1 MASMGR
7 DPKRKSAYVRQQPK
21 NNTPVHTE
29 VLWGGGLWWG
39 LCVSKTYA
47 NVMTKLRWEC
57 AKGYRWSMTPNNV
70 QQGQWCPECAGW

>member
-7 DPKRKSAYVRQQPK
+7 GPKRKSAYVRQQPK

-39 LCVSKTYA
+39 LRAGAPHADHEHHVID
-47 NVMTKLRWEC
+47 V
-57 AKGYRWSMTPNNV
+57 YRAII
-70 QQGQWCPECAGW
+70 GQIRHARLQRDRQRNWFE